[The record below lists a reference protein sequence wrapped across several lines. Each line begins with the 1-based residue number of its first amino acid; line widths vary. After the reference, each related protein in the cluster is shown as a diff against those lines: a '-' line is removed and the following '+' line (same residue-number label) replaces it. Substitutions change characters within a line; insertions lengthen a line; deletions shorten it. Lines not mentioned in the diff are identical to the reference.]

1 MCSFPG
7 PLLWYMTWSYWWM
20 LFSSVL
26 MRRIQWLRIQ
36 SGFFWLCIFWRF
48 CWSCMCLSPECS
60 SPNTVFGTGENMPW
74 EQVYNIIM
82 SSMCFW
88 HFVFT
93 HQRFWIPSTD
103 LSTDSLRY
111 ILTGVHV
118 ESEIHTLHSTIYSWV
133 WSSFFSEADGL
144 KKQKKSTVQIKTNS
158 VIQVCLLN
166 TQKPYVDI
174 YKLTCTVFVC
184 YVKCLIS

>member
-1 MCSFPG
+1 MFFSRAFVMVYDLIILVNAVFIGLDEENPMIANSEWVFLALYILEILLKLYVFEPRVFFSKHSF
-7 PLLWYMTWSYWWM
+7 WNW
-20 LFSSVL
+20 
-26 MRRIQWLRIQ
+26 
-36 SGFFWLCIFWRF
+36 
-48 CWSCMCLSPECS
+48 
-60 SPNTVFGTGENMPW
+60 W

-82 SSMCFW
+82 SLMCFW

-118 ESEIHTLHSTIYSWV
+118 ESEIQTLHSTIYSWV